1 MVEDKTRHLLATG
14 ADTLVSADWGCLL
27 NIKGSLAYQG
37 KTLPAMHLASFLLAH
52 SEPVAQCLQE
62 PKQEA
67 HHE

>member
-37 KTLPAMHLASFLLAH
+37 KTLLAMHLASFLLAH
-52 SEPVAQCLQE
+52 SKPLSE
-62 PKQEA
+62 KQEA